1 MKDETAQAL
10 RSRRRGQPGPARP
23 DSSSNTKGFSLFSH
37 LEQERRHLRLAIL
50 HGVHQRRLAVG
61 ILGSEAGVGGTW
73 KVRQAASRR
82 GVARRHACVWRRST
96 HGTARQGRSRT
107 HRLVEEVRL
116 AAQVCERLEVAGGG
130 GKVRLEVGAHVRL
143 LLLRQLLGL
152 LGLKGAAG
160 GGEGRSWGTVAA
172 TRAASGLWLVERTSS
187 TCLA

>member
-1 MKDETAQAL
+1 MEGQA
-10 RSRRRGQPGPARP
+10 SGIAAWRR
-23 DSSSNTKGFSLFSH
+23 
-37 LEQERRHLRLAIL
+37 
-50 HGVHQRRLAVG
+50 
-61 ILGSEAGVGGTW
+61 
-73 KVRQAASRR
+73 AASRVCMAAQHTR
-82 GVARRHACVWRRST
+82 
-96 HGTARQGRSRT
+96 HGTAGRSRT